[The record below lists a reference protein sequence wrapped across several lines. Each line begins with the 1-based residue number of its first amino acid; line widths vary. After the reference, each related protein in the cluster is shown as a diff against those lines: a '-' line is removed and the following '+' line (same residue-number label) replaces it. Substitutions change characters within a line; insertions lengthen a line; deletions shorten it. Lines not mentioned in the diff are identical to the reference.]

1 MVYSIRKRS
10 FLTLTLWSLAVVIGI
25 SHPLP
30 SFAQKAD
37 GKQPPVCEGQLPT
50 GMVKCNYEGGDN
62 YKGSFV
68 NGKPDGQ
75 GIMVYAN
82 RDRYEG
88 QFRNGLPNGQGVFIF
103 ANDDRIVGAFKDGNI
118 TQGTVIFANGDRHWN
133 R

>member
-82 RDRYEG
+82 GSKFYGKFYDGNIDNKGVYIYPSGARYEG
-88 QFRNGLPNGQGVFIF
+88 E
-103 ANDDRIVGAFKDGNI
+103 FKD
-118 TQGTVIFANGDRHWN
+118 
-133 R
+133 